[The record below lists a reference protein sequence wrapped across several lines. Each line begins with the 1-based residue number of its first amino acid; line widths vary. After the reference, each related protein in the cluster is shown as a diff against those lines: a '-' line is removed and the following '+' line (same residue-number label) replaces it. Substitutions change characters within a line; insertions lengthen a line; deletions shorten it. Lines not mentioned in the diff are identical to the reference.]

1 MIETGGSFFRDMQFG
16 ETLKQTLKKK
26 KKTHPHSELN
36 HSAFNQTMSDH
47 PGSQGER
54 IDKNDSY

>member
-16 ETLKQTLKKK
+16 ETLKQTLKKN
-26 KKTHPHSELN
+26 THPNSELN

-54 IDKNDSY
+54 IDEKDSY

>member
-26 KKTHPHSELN
+26 KKHIPTLN
-36 HSAFNQTMSDH
+36 
-47 PGSQGER
+47 
-54 IDKNDSY
+54 